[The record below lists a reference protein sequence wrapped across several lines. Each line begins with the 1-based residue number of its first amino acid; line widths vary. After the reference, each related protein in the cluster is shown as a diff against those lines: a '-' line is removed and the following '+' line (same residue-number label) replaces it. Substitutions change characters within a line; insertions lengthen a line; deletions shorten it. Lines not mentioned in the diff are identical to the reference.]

1 MEKQFIER
9 AVFAA
14 VQEVLSTMRGMEAAI
29 ADRLPIEESTDGH
42 ERVVA
47 LIGLAGHY
55 IGTGT
60 IGCSAKFACKA
71 ASNMTMTDY
80 PAVDGEVLDAVGEI
94 ANMIFGNVKTALEG
108 ELGELGLSVPTVVFG
123 RNFCTRSMGSQSWID
138 VPIKVEKEEID
149 VRLCVT
155 ANPTAS
161 RQNRRGFTRE
171 QTASVVE

>member
-1 MEKQFIER
+1 MEQQFIER

-14 VQEVLSTMRGMEAAI
+14 VQEVLSTMLGMEAEI
-29 ADRLPIEESTDGH
+29 ADRLPIEGSTDGH

-71 ASNMTMTDY
+71 ASTMTMAEY
-80 PAVDGEVLDAVGEI
+80 PAVDGEVLDAIGEI

-108 ELGELGLSVPTVVFG
+108 EIGELGLSIPTVVFG

-138 VPIKVEKEEID
+138 VPIRVENEEIN
-149 VRLCVT
+149 VRFCVT
-155 ANPTAS
+155 ANPAAS
-161 RQNRRGFTRE
+161 RQQRHGFRRE
-171 QTASVVE
+171 QTASEME